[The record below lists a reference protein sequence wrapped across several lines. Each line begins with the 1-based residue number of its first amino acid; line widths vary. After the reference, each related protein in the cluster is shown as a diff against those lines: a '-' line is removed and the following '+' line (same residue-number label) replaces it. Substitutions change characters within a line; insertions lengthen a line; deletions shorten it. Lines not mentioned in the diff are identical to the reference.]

1 MAPMEEM
8 HMAMVNR
15 SIRTIKAVSVVF
27 GAACAVDGT
36 LTQVTYGIGA
46 RVSL

>member
-1 MAPMEEM
+1 MAPTEEM

-27 GAACAVDGT
+27 SAACAVDST
-36 LTQVTYGIGA
+36 LIQVTYDIGA